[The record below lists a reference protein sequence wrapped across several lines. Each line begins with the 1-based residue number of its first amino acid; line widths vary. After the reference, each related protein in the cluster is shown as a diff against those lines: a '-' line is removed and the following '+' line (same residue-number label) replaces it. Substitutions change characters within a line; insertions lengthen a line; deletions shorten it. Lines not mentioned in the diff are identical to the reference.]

1 MVIYF
6 SLLTLAQCFNEVK
19 LCYLTEQQYLKNT

>member
-1 MVIYF
+1 
-6 SLLTLAQCFNEVK
+6 LTLAQCFNEVK